1 MKRGQEEGDA
11 GKEGGRELAHGSKRA
26 MPTERERGSTAGSR
40 QGAVGQ
46 VKVWRAVYMCLCE
59 CMHACGCVFFV
70 CSMQR

>member
-1 MKRGQEEGDA
+1 MVQ
-11 GKEGGRELAHGSKRA
+11 KELC
-26 MPTERERGSTAGSR
+26 PQRERGSTAGSR